1 MNFEIKQVTSRD
13 HHLMNDLL
21 DLFGEAFEEPEI
33 YDGKRPDD
41 VYMQKLLN
49 NDAFIALVALK
60 QNNVIGGL
68 VAYELRKF
76 EQKRSEIYIYDLAV
90 AEKNRRC
97 GVATAL
103 IENLKQIARKRSVWV
118 IFVQADYTDE
128 PAIRLYEKLGKREK
142 VLHFD
147 ITVNNVD

>member
-1 MNFEIKQVTSRD
+1 MNFKIKQVTRRD

-21 DLFGEAFEEPEI
+21 DLFGKAFEEPEV
-33 YDGKRPDD
+33 YDGKRPDE
-41 VYMQKLLN
+41 VYMQKLL
-49 NDAFIALVALK
+49 DSDVFIALVALK

-68 VAYELRKF
+68 VAYELKKI

-90 AEKNRRC
+90 AERYRRC
-97 GVATAL
+97 GIATAL
-103 IENLKQIARKRSVWV
+103 IENLKHIAKKRGVWV

-142 VLHFD
+142 VLYFD
-147 ITVNNVD
+147 IPVIKVN